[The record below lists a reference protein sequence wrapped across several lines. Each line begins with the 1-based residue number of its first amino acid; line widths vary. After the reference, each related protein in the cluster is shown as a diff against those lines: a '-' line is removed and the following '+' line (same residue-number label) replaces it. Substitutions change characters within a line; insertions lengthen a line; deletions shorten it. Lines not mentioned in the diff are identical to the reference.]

1 MATPNLTKLASGAAV
16 AAVVAATLLIA
27 NAALGGPPPRAHAEG
42 ACDSTIDLVLV
53 LDGSESINW
62 AQFGLLKTFTG
73 DVVAALEIGPSD
85 GHVGIVQFAGE
96 GEGVVEVA
104 LTGDLATIQAGIA
117 AMAQI
122 VGVTDIQEGIAL
134 GQGQLT
140 TNGRDGVPHVMVV
153 LTDGAHNEPGD
164 LEAEATAAKA
174 MGTEIFAIAIGDGPK
189 LDQLTQIV
197 SGSAET
203 HIFEVDDFE
212 SLVTILGPVIEV
224 VCQAKPTA
232 TPEASATPTPTATP
246 TQGGPASSGTITPV
260 SEPLGVTQLPSTG
273 DGLLPSDWAQR
284 GAWLSAQALA
294 GLGGAFVLVAA
305 GYAVTRRREQ

>member
-1 MATPNLTKLASGAAV
+1 MANLTKLASGVAV
-16 AAVVAATLLIA
+16 AAAATVTLMVATSMISSQA
-27 NAALGGPPPRAHAEG
+27 PRAHAEG

-62 AQFGLLKTFTG
+62 AQFGLVKTFAG
-73 DVVAALEIGPSD
+73 DIVGALVIGPSD

-117 AMAQI
+117 AMTQI
-122 VGVTDIQEGIAL
+122 VGVTDIQEGVAL
-134 GQGQLT
+134 GQEQLT
-140 TNGRDGVPHVMVV
+140 TNGRDDVPHVMVV

-164 LEAEATAAKA
+164 LEAEAAAAKA

-189 LDQLTQIV
+189 LAELTQIV

-203 HIFEVDDFE
+203 HIFTVDDFE
-212 SLVTILGPVIEV
+212 SLVTILEPLVAV
-224 VCQAKPTA
+224 VCQPKPTA
-232 TPEASATPTPTATP
+232 TPEASATPTATP
-246 TQGGPASSGTITPV
+246 TQGGPASSGTVTPV
-260 SEPLGVTQLPSTG
+260 SEPLGVMQLPATG
-273 DGLLPSDWAQR
+273 SGLLPSDWAQR

-294 GLGGAFVLVAA
+294 GLGSAFVLVAT
-305 GYAVTRRREQ
+305 GYAVIRRRERR